1 MEDPTQEIARIILA
15 GGGGAAVVGGFW
27 AWLGKLAP
35 GHAAVQRS
43 RADVQRSHADVLTAA
58 TKLQEIMNNAVEKAA
73 ERMHADLEDVRQ
85 ENVKLR
91 ERLDALEGQHRQSQ
105 QVVQSLQSILDKNG
119 IDWRTAIEA
128 GTLLV
133 VEGENATVVSSQRRR
148 KA

>member
-1 MEDPTQEIARIILA
+1 MGDPTQEIARIILA

-35 GHAAVQRS
+35 GHAA
-43 RADVQRSHADVLTAA
+43 VQRSHADVLTAA

-119 IDWRTAIEA
+119 IDWRTAIET

-133 VEGENATVVSSQRRR
+133 VEGEKATVVPSQRRR

>member
-35 GHAAVQRS
+35 GHAA
-43 RADVQRSHADVLTAA
+43 VQRSHADVLTAA

-91 ERLDALEGQHRQSQ
+91 ERLDTLEGQHRQSQ
-105 QVVQSLQSILDKNG
+105 RVVQSLQSILDKNG
-119 IDWRTAIEA
+119 IDWRAVVET

-133 VEGENATVVSSQRRR
+133 VEGEKATVVPSQRRR

>member
-35 GHAAVQRS
+35 GHAA
-43 RADVQRSHADVLTAA
+43 VQRSHADVLTAA

-119 IDWRTAIEA
+119 IDWRTAIET

>member
-35 GHAAVQRS
+35 GHAA
-43 RADVQRSHADVLTAA
+43 VQRSHADVLTAA

-119 IDWRTAIEA
+119 IDWRAAIET

-133 VEGENATVVSSQRRR
+133 VEGEKATVVSSQRRR

>member
-35 GHAAVQRS
+35 GHAA
-43 RADVQRSHADVLTAA
+43 VQRSHADVLTAA

-133 VEGENATVVSSQRRR
+133 VEGEKATVVSSQRRR

>member
-43 RADVQRSHADVLTAA
+43 HADVLTAA
-58 TKLQEIMNNAVEKAA
+58 TKLQEIMNSAVEQAA
-73 ERMHADLEDVRQ
+73 IRMHADLEDVRQ
-85 ENVKLR
+85 ENAKLR
-91 ERLDALEGQHRQSQ
+91 KRLDALEGEHRQSQ

-119 IDWRTAIEA
+119 IDWRTVVEN

-133 VEGENATVVSSQRRR
+133 VEGGKATVTSSQRRR